1 MALVK
6 TELAARRSMPLVDRW
21 ALAVSI
27 AIAAVLLLKA
37 LYVS

>member
-6 TELAARRSMPLVDRW
+6 PEHSARRSMPLVDRW

-27 AIAAVLLLKA
+27 AIAAALLVKA
-37 LYVS
+37 LYIS